1 MSGKPG
7 PNTTERCP
15 RCGGGFHCGIDDAGP
30 CACTGI
36 TLDAALQQQLRERY
50 SGCLCL
56 RCLQA
61 LAKAQAQAQAFKP
74 ASAQPEPESDCALES
89 LERRH
94 GPPHAI
100 RTDAALYDYVAALK
114 NRFMRGAGPITKV
127 AFDPKLQPVQHAL
140 GTHTRISRVQGNR
153 LKAKRE
159 IRIASVFKGAPAPFL
174 TMIVVHELAHLK
186 HAAHDKAFYAL
197 RMHME
202 PNYHQLERDL
212 RLWLGGPDRAKPAA
226 APGLAAPNR
235 PAPWV

>member
-1 MSGKPG
+1 MSGEPG

-36 TLDAALQQQLRERY
+36 TLDAAVQQQLRERY
-50 SGCLCL
+50 RGCLCL

-61 LAKAQAQAQAFKP
+61 LAQTSRP
-74 ASAQPEPESDCALES
+74 APALPLPLPESGCALES
-89 LERRH
+89 LERRQ

-159 IRIASVFKGAPAPFL
+159 IRIASVFKSAPAPFL

-197 RMHME
+197 CLHME
-202 PNYHQLERDL
+202 PDYHQLERDL

-226 APGLAAPNR
+226 APVLAAPNQ

>member
-1 MSGKPG
+1 MSDEPG
-7 PNTTERCP
+7 SNATERCP
-15 RCGGGFHCGIDDAGP
+15 RCGGNFHCGMADAGP

-50 SGCLCL
+50 RGCLCL

-61 LAKAQAQAQAFKP
+61 LAQPSKP
-74 ASAQPEPESDCALES
+74 APAQPLPLPEQGRVLES

-94 GPPHAI
+94 GPAHAI

-159 IRIASVFKGAPAPFL
+159 IRIASVFKSAPAPFL

-197 RMHME
+197 CMHME
-202 PNYHQLERDL
+202 PHYHQLEFDL
-212 RLWLGGPDRAKPAA
+212 RLWLAGPDRARPTA
-226 APGLAAPNR
+226 APALAKPGE
-235 PAPWV
+235 PVPWV

>member
-1 MSGKPG
+1 MSGEPG

-36 TLDAALQQQLRERY
+36 TLDAALQRQLRERY
-50 SGCLCL
+50 RGCLCL
-56 RCLQA
+56 RCLQTV
-61 LAKAQAQAQAFKP
+61 AQKFKP
-74 ASAQPEPESDCALES
+74 AQPLPEPESGHALDS

-100 RTDAALYDYVAALK
+100 RTDAALYGYVAALK

-140 GTHTRISRVQGNR
+140 GTHTRISRVQGSR

-159 IRIASVFKGAPAPFL
+159 IRIASVFKSAPAPFL
-174 TMIVVHELAHLK
+174 AMIVVHELAHLK

-197 RMHME
+197 CMHME
-202 PNYHQLERDL
+202 PDYHQLERDL

-226 APGLAAPNR
+226 ATALTAPNE
-235 PAPWV
+235 PVPWV